1 LTPFNIFLIIRN
13 TLADRKDMT
22 ELDIISTLDLL
33 NVHLAKKRQV
43 RSFIICGGAALILQK
58 IATRTTQDID
68 IVAPEID
75 QALKQAS
82 EEVAKILGLNS
93 SWLNSDPIGLADDLA
108 KGWKDRVIQ
117 VYTNTHLK
125 VFSISREDMI
135 FAKFYAYCDRQ
146 KDIYDL
152 VDLAPT
158 SDEIER
164 AANLTMSMDANV
176 DWPAYVEIQKHKLK
190 KRMMYE

>member
-1 LTPFNIFLIIRN
+1 M
-13 TLADRKDMT
+13 A

-33 NVHLAKKRQV
+33 NVHLAKKGQE

-82 EEVAKILGLNS
+82 EEVANILGLNS

-117 VYTNTHLK
+117 VYTNIHLK

-164 AANLTMSMDANV
+164 AAKLTLSMDANV